1 MPHVFNTLVQAYKRK
16 YLRQCFKE
24 RKRMGITPDGFY
36 QDVSLLVTDTTVNHE
51 LPRRGA
57 KQQEAQ
63 WVISKEIK
71 VLSLK

>member
-1 MPHVFNTLVQAYKRK
+1 
-16 YLRQCFKE
+16 
-24 RKRMGITPDGFY
+24 MGITPDGFY